1 MSIPRPTL
9 VAPPERKEDLEWL
22 EDEDSVDYGEE
33 RGAGLSSDDD
43 SGVDDVRKSPV
54 KRRRSR
60 HFKLSIFKFSYS
72 RKKT

>member
-1 MSIPRPTL
+1 MSVPRPTL
-9 VAPPERKEDLEWL
+9 VPPPESKADTEWL
-22 EDEDSVDYGEE
+22 EDDDSVDYSVQ
-33 RGAGLSSDDD
+33 RDASFSSDEH

-60 HFKLSIFKFSYS
+60 HFKLPVFKFSYS

>member
-22 EDEDSVDYGEE
+22 EDEDSVDYSIE
-33 RGAGLSSDDD
+33 RDADLMSDDE
-43 SGVDDVRKSPV
+43 SGVDDVRKSPM
-54 KRRRSR
+54 KRRRPHS
-60 HFKLSIFKFSYS
+60 HKLSIFKFFHS